1 MTNPSPRW
9 ITQLDGTD
17 LPDKALIGGKA
28 WSIARMMSLG
38 LPVPPAF
45 VVTTEA
51 CRAFLR
57 DGAIPQELPEEM
69 ATAIARLEQRTG
81 RTFGHGAKPLLISV
95 RSGAPVSMPG
105 MMDTILNLG
114 ITRETEAALVAECGD
129 ANFARDVHRRF
140 YDLYSHIVLKANIDA
155 FPPDGDAASW
165 DRQIAAATGAGLP
178 ETAHARLTAAVRAVF
193 ESWNSR
199 RAKRYR
205 EHHGIAHHLGTA
217 VTIQAMVFGNRDDNS
232 GTGVVFSRNPL
243 TGDRTPFGEY
253 LARAQGEDVVSGK
266 FTPNPLSTMQLRVP
280 AAYQGLMAACA
291 TLERE
296 NGDVQDIEFTVQNG
310 ELYLLQSRAA
320 KRAPAAAVRIAV
332 DMVREGMIDEVTAL
346 DRVTPEQ
353 VRLLLAPRLAEGQ
366 AAEAPILAS
375 GEGACPGVGVG
386 VVVTS
391 SDEAEMR
398 AKAGDSVVLARPTTS
413 PEDVHGMLVAKAV
426 ITETGGSTSHAAVV
440 SRALGLP
447 CVVGCGVSKL
457 DGMSGRMVTVDGAL
471 GRIFAGQLKVVRPD
485 ETADPQLTDLAQ
497 WAARHSPLQV
507 YRPGEAP
514 RGRVIDLNAVDGGED
529 PKRLPALIRGYDG
542 ARGGAI
548 ASDEGVRAA
557 VAEKLHFVVGEP
569 VLPLLLAAVRAKAS
583 SNVPSVSTGE
593 GAPANER

>member
-1 MTNPSPRW
+1 MTNPSHRW
-9 ITQLDGTD
+9 ITQLDGSN

-57 DGAIPQELPEEM
+57 DGALPQGLPEEM

-81 RTFGHGAKPLLISV
+81 RTFGHGVRPLLISV

-114 ITRETEAALVAECGD
+114 ITKDTEAALVVECGD
-129 ANFARDVHRRF
+129 ARFARDVHRRF
-140 YDLYSHIVLKANIDA
+140 YDLYAHIVLKAKLDV

-165 DRQIAAATGAGLP
+165 DRQIADATGAGLP
-178 ETAHARLTAAVRAVF
+178 ETAYAQLMAAVRAVF

-217 VTIQAMVFGNRDDNS
+217 VTIQAMVFGNRDDSS

-243 TGDRTPFGEY
+243 TGDREPFGEY

-266 FTPNPLSTMQLRVP
+266 FTPNVLSTMKLRVP
-280 AAYQGLMAACA
+280 NAYQGLMAACVI
-291 TLERE
+291 LERE

-366 AAEAPILAS
+366 AAQAQILAS
-375 GEGACPGVGVG
+375 GEGACPGVGAG

-391 SDEAEMR
+391 SDEAEIR
-398 AKAGDSVVLARPTTS
+398 AKAGEAVVLARPTTS
-413 PEDVHGMLVAKAV
+413 PEDVHGMLAAKAV

-447 CVVGCGVSKL
+447 CIVGCGVSML
-457 DGMSGRMVTVDGAL
+457 AGLAGRTVTVDGAL
-471 GRIFAGQLKVVRPD
+471 GHIFAGQLEVVRPD
-485 ETADPQLTDLAQ
+485 ETADPRLTDIAQ
-497 WAARHSPLQV
+497 WAARHSPLTV
-507 YRPGEAP
+507 YRPSEAP
-514 RGRVIDLNAVDGGED
+514 SELVIDLNAVDGGED
-529 PKRLPALIRGYDG
+529 PKRLPTLIRGYHG

-548 ASDEGVRAA
+548 TSDEGVRAA
-557 VAEKLHFVVGEP
+557 VAEKLRFVVGEP
-569 VLPLLLAAVRAKAS
+569 VLPLLIAAVRAKAS
-583 SNVPSVSTGE
+583 LNVSSVATDE
-593 GAPANER
+593 GAQ